1 MVFWREGDLQ
11 ILLANVSSN
20 SEREL
25 VELKEHVK
33 QSVGHGCFEY
43 PEQFQRVV
51 NLVKH
56 LRSTK

>member
-51 NLVKH
+51 NLF
-56 LRSTK
+56 TK